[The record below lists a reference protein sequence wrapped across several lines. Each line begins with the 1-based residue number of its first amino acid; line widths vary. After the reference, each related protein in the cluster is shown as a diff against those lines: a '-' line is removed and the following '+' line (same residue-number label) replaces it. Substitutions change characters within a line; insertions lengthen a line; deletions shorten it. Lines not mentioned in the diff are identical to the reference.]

1 MSVYRSGIFTLLVT
15 LSLLSVACGKKEE
28 SARPASLPL
37 VSVTTV
43 ETARLEIREQSI
55 GTLEGIMDPTVAAEV
70 PARVLKILARPG
82 QVVKAGEVIALLD
95 PQDYTLQQRE
105 AESEIARLEALLVN
119 QQRTV
124 ERNQKLVEKNF
135 ISQNALDDLETQR
148 IALKRQLEG
157 ARSRLASISHN
168 AGKARLL
175 APIDGKVEKQIV
187 SPGDYVK
194 VGDPILQ
201 IISNKRLRA
210 HLPFPE
216 HLGTKLKP
224 GLKVRLKTPTS
235 DQEAEG
241 ILREFKPV
249 IGSNNRA
256 IDVLVDVVDQ
266 PGWQAGASVTGDI
279 ILGEYPAAL
288 VVPEQSIVL
297 RPAGEVVYVI
307 KDDTA
312 QQHLVKTGMYQDG
325 RIQILEGLEAGET
338 IAVDGAAFLTDQA
351 RVQVQSPS
359 GQSQQAQ
366 P

>member
-1 MSVYRSGIFTLLVT
+1 MSAYRSRGLALLAL
-15 LSLLSVACGKKEE
+15 LSLLISACGKNNEE
-28 SARPASLPL
+28 PAKPAAMPL

-43 ETARLEIREQSI
+43 ETARLEVREQSI

-82 QVVKAGEVIALLD
+82 QAVKKGDVIALLD
-95 PQDYTLQQRE
+95 AEDYALQQRE
-105 AESEIARLEALLVN
+105 AESEVARLEALLLN
-119 QQRTV
+119 QQRNV

-135 ISQNALDDLETQR
+135 ISQNALDELETQK

-157 ARSRLASISHN
+157 AKSRLATITHN
-168 AGKARLL
+168 GSKTRLL
-175 APIDGKVEKQIV
+175 SPIDGKVEKQIV

-201 IISNKRLRA
+201 IISNQRLRA

-216 HLGTKLKP
+216 SLGSKLKP

-235 DQEAEG
+235 EEEATG
-241 ILREFKPV
+241 VLREFKPV

-256 IDVLVDVVDQ
+256 IDVLVDIVDQ
-266 PGWQAGASVTGDI
+266 PGWQSGASVTGEI

-307 KDDTA
+307 KDNVA
-312 QQHLVKTGMYQDG
+312 HQRIVKTGIYQDG
-325 RIQILEGLEAGET
+325 RIQIIEGLEAGET
-338 IAVDGAAFLTDQA
+338 IAVDGAAFLTDQT
-351 RVQVQSPS
+351 RVQVQAH
-359 GQSQQAQ
+359 SQRDQ

>member
-1 MSVYRSGIFTLLVT
+1 MSVYRSGVFALLA
-15 LSLLSVACGKKEE
+15 LLSVLNSACSKHEE
-28 SARPASLPL
+28 AAKPASLPL
-37 VSVTTV
+37 VSVTAV

-82 QVVKAGEVIALLD
+82 QVVKKGEVIALLD
-95 PQDYTLQQRE
+95 PQDYNLQQRE
-105 AESEIARLEALLVN
+105 AESEVARLEALLLN
-119 QQRTV
+119 QQRNV

-135 ISQNALDDLETQR
+135 ISQNALDELETQK

-157 ARSRLASISHN
+157 ARSRLDTITHN
-168 AGKARLL
+168 SSKTRLL
-175 APIDGKVEKQIV
+175 SPIDGKVEKQIV

-194 VGDPILQ
+194 VGDPLLQ
-201 IISNKRLRA
+201 IISNQRLRA

-216 HLGTKLKP
+216 SLGTKLKP
-224 GLKVRLKTPTS
+224 GLKVRLKTPTA
-235 DQEAEG
+235 DEEAEG
-241 ILREFKPV
+241 VLREFKPV

-256 IDVLVDVVDQ
+256 IDVLVDIVDQ
-266 PGWQAGASVTGDI
+266 PGWQSGASVTGDI

-307 KDDTA
+307 KDDVA
-312 QQHLVKTGMYQDG
+312 HQRIVKTGIYQDG
-325 RIQILEGLEAGET
+325 RIQIVEGLEAGET
-338 IAVDGAAFLTDQA
+338 IAVDGAAFLTDQT
-351 RVQVQSPS
+351 RVQIQAH
-359 GQSQQAQ
+359 SQQDQ